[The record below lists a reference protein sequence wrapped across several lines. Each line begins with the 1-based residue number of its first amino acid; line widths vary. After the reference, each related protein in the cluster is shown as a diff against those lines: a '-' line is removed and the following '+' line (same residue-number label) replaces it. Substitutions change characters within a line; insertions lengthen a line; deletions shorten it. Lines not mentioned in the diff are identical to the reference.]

1 MQQKNE
7 EDDKENRERKI
18 ACYFNKWEKLNWYIA
33 NYMYIYVYVLNL
45 KESIYFVIEYIFVVE
60 K

>member
-18 ACYFNKWEKLNWYIA
+18 ACYFNNLEKLIDTLQITCI
-33 NYMYIYVYVLNL
+33 YMYM
-45 KESIYFVIEYIFVVE
+45 S
-60 K
+60 